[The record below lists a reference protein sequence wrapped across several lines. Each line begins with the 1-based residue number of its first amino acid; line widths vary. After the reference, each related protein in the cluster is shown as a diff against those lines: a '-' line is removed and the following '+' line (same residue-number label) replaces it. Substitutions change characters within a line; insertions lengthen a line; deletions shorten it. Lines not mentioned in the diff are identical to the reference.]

1 MISRRVFAGL
11 TLLTL
16 AQRAAFSQ
24 SRDVRRLGVRL
35 PTLSVF
41 RISTETAWRLN
52 AFLQRTRVPSFSFV
66 RSSAYAA
73 LYRGDA
79 HMIGWYMMTCG
90 IISVVPTAPVQAAVC
105 F

>member
-1 MISRRVFAGL
+1 VLPLSAESGYLSGAGP
-11 TLLTL
+11 
-16 AQRAAFSQ
+16 ADMHERPP
-24 SRDVRRLGVRL
+24 RL

-41 RISTETAWRLN
+41 RISAETAWRLN

-66 RSSAYAA
+66 RCSAYAA

-79 HMIGWYMMTCG
+79 HMIGWDMMTCG

>member
-1 MISRRVFAGL
+1 VLPLSAESGHLSGADPADMNERPS
-11 TLLTL
+11 
-16 AQRAAFSQ
+16 
-24 SRDVRRLGVRL
+24 RL

-73 LYRGDA
+73 LNRGDSD
-79 HMIGWYMMTCG
+79 MFGWDMMTCG